1 MLIHSTVVCVFKVNS
16 THSMKYRIMVGGQL
30 QRWGSLHDMQWDDY
44 LKITVSCSDNSCSI
58 ETTMVVVIIHNRD
71 NNLIDLSAWTSAII
85 NDMSARST
93 AVLCIVFHVEPTT
106 ALQSASLLFSLSLD
120 LPLSVKLCL
129 WISDSRSLNNTTSQH
144 TLQHRKNIYPP
155 DYQPDI
161 TSKQSVWDFL
171 SDETYEENTTFGGGD
186 EDLISLLETRDVNL
200 ELYLVPVVVYDD
212 EQQQSCHVYACPH
225 DDAVVG
231 SAATAW
237 RRAWVSTPD
246 DDK

>member
-1 MLIHSTVVCVFKVNS
+1 MLLFFQPLLLHCSL
-16 THSMKYRIMVGGQL
+16 SML
-30 QRWGSLHDMQWDDY
+30 
-44 LKITVSCSDNSCSI
+44 
-58 ETTMVVVIIHNRD
+58 
-71 NNLIDLSAWTSAII
+71 LSRCKQCLLLL
-85 NDMSARST
+85 M
-93 AVLCIVFHVEPTT
+93 

-129 WISDSRSLNNTTSQH
+129 WISDSGSLNNTTSQH

-155 DYQPDI
+155 HYQPDI

-171 SDETYEENTTFGGGD
+171 SDETYGENTTFGGGD
-186 EDLISLLETRDVNL
+186 EDLISLLETRDIHESWTVCCSCRCWRC
-200 ELYLVPVVVYDD
+200 D

-225 DDAVVG
+225 DDAVLG

-237 RRAWVSTPD
+237 RRAWSTPD